1 MLLYEFAVIRFVPK
15 VEREEFI
22 NVGLL
27 LFCKQKRRLL
37 AEIYLNENR
46 INAFPTD
53 VCLDDLKSHLES
65 FVAIAKSLPNS
76 GVIGAM
82 EVSERFRWLSAVKS
96 SCIQVSRPH
105 PGQTIDLD
113 MEFERLFKQ
122 LII

>member
-15 VEREEFI
+15 VEREEFV

-27 LFCKQKRRLL
+27 LFCKQKKRLL
-37 AEIYLNENR
+37 AEIYLDENR
-46 INAFPTD
+46 LKVFATD
-53 VCLDDLKSHLES
+53 VCLADLKDHLDS
-65 FVAIAKSLPNS
+65 FVSIAKSLPNS

-105 PGQTIDLD
+105 PGQAIDLD
-113 MEFERLFKQ
+113 VEFDRLFQQ

>member
-27 LFCKQKRRLL
+27 LFCKQKKRLL
-37 AEIYLNENR
+37 AEIYLDENR
-46 INAFPTD
+46 LKVFTTD
-53 VCLDDLKSHLES
+53 VCLADLKDHLDS
-65 FVAIAKSLPNS
+65 FVSIARSLPNS

-105 PGQTIDLD
+105 PGQAIDLD
-113 MEFERLFKQ
+113 VEFDRLFQQ